1 MPVLRPG
8 VRGDV
13 VEACPGFGNCG
24 ARGDVV
30 EACPGVGNCGARG
43 DVVEGCPG
51 WGWGVRAVLFG
62 KLAMP
67 EPCAGRGVPA
77 LPVNV
82 VPGLLGV
89 CAVGLPVAGDA
100 GVRAVGE
107 APVRAPCQPTLAPA
121 W

>member
-13 VEACPGFGNCG
+13 VEACPGFGYCG

-51 WGWGVRAVLFG
+51 WGWGVRAALLG

-67 EPCAGRGVPA
+67 EPCAGRGVPV

-82 VPGLLGV
+82 VPGLLGA
-89 CAVGLPVAGDA
+89 CAV
-100 GVRAVGE
+100 
-107 APVRAPCQPTLAPA
+107 
-121 W
+121 